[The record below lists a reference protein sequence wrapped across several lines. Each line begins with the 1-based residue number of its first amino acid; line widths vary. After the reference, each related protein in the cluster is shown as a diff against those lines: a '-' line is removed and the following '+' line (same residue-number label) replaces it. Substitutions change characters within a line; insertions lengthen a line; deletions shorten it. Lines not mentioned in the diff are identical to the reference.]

1 MPHRITGPRGRVSM
15 SELAIGNKKP
25 NLISMILRKTKTY
38 NHMSFN
44 EIRNFYRNNWLV
56 NKQNIMRT
64 IMLKIEKKNFI
75 VVQVSEVLVIIEIV
89 QKYF

>member
-1 MPHRITGPRGRVSM
+1 MRAMPHRITGPRGRVSM
-15 SELAIGNKKP
+15 PELAIGNKKP

-44 EIRNFYRNNWLV
+44 EIRNFYRNNLLV

-64 IMLKIEKKNFI
+64 IMLKIEKKTSLLCKSVKFW
-75 VVQVSEVLVIIEIV
+75 
-89 QKYF
+89 

>member
-1 MPHRITGPRGRVSM
+1 MP
-15 SELAIGNKKP
+15 ELAIGNKKP